1 MACNIARILATVPLK
16 VQQVERCIKMTP
28 LETSLLTREDLW
40 NMFQETAHQFKET
53 DCRFKETD
61 RFLKESRAE
70 MDKVL
75 KNLSK
80 QLGDLGN
87 RLGEFVEHMVAPAVV
102 KLFQQQDIDVHA
114 CHREVEANREGESV
128 EIALLVINDGTMVAV
143 ECKSKLKIEHV
154 DEHLERMEKIKR
166 VLPLYKNHRL
176 LGAVASMVMNDNVKA
191 YAQQQGFYV
200 LCQNGESI
208 ELSNSPTFTPRA
220 W

>member
-1 MACNIARILATVPLK
+1 MACNIALILATVPLK
-16 VQQVERCIKMTP
+16 VRQVERCIKMTS
-28 LETSLLTREDLW
+28 LETPLLTREDLW
-40 NMFQETAHQFKET
+40 NMFQETARQFKET
-53 DCRFKETD
+53 DLRFKETD

-75 KNLSK
+75 KNLSQ

-102 KLFQQQDIDVHA
+102 KLFQQQGIDVHS
-114 CHREVEANREGESV
+114 CHREVEANRDGEAV
-128 EIALLVINDGTMVAV
+128 EIDLLVINDGTIVAV
-143 ECKSKLKIEHV
+143 ECKSKLRIEHV

-191 YAQQQGFYV
+191 YAQKQGFYV

-208 ELSNSPTFTPRA
+208 ELSNLPPFTPRA